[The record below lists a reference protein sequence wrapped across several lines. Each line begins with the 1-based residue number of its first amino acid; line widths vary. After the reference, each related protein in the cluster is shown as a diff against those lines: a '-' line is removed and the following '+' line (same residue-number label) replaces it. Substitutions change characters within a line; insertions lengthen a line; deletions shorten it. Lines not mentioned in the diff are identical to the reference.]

1 MFESTDR
8 VAQLRRK
15 LARIEQGRPSARTR
29 HSRFDHADL
38 DRVLGGGLARGRLHE
53 VYAADGGDAG
63 SAAGFAAMLGCEL
76 GGAIVWLRTASA
88 EQRGGRLHAPGLC
101 EIGLD
106 PARLILGVLPD
117 AQAVL
122 RAGLDVV
129 RCPDVGAAVIELW
142 GAQPRLDLTA
152 SRRLA
157 VAAEASGVTVLVLRI
172 AAEAVPSAAH
182 TRWGVRAAASAPLEA
197 GAPGHAALEVEL
209 LRQRGG
215 PEGARWLLEWDR
227 DQRRFRD
234 EDQHAG
240 RAAPYGAVVPLSAGG
255 PLGAGAAAW
264 RNAG

>member
-1 MFESTDR
+1 MFESANR
-8 VAQLRRK
+8 IAQLRGK
-15 LARIEQGRPSARTR
+15 LARIEQGRPAARTR
-29 HSRFDHADL
+29 HSRFDHADI
-38 DRVLGGGLARGRLHE
+38 DKALGGGLVRGRLHE
-53 VYAADGGDAG
+53 IYAEDGHDAG
-63 SAAGFAAMLGCEL
+63 SAAGFAAMLGCAL
-76 GGAIVWLRTASA
+76 GGAVVWLRTASA
-88 EQRGGRLHAPGLC
+88 EQRGGGLHAPGLC
-101 EIGLD
+101 EIGFD

-142 GAQPRLDLTA
+142 DAQPKLDLTA

-157 VAAEASGVTVLVLRI
+157 VAAEASGVTVLVLRV

-197 GAPGHAALEVEL
+197 NAPGHAAMEVEL

-234 EDQHAG
+234 RDQNAG
-240 RAAPYGAVVPLSAGG
+240 RAAPYGAVVPLPAGG
-255 PLGAGAAAW
+255 PMGAGSVAW